1 MHLVPR
7 EVKSVI
13 REYIQEALER
23 ATYELIN
30 NPREP
35 YYAEVPELAGVWATG
50 ETLEQCRRNLADVIE
65 GWLLLR
71 LRRGLDI
78 PPLGEHRIEVPYQVE
93 IHG

>member
-1 MHLVPR
+1 
-7 EVKSVI
+7 VKSVI

-23 ATYELIN
+23 AKYELIN
-30 NPREP
+30 NPGEP
-35 YYAEVPELAGVWATG
+35 YYAEVPGLAGVWATG

-71 LRRGLDI
+71 LRKGFDV
-78 PPLGEHRIEVPYQVE
+78 PPLGQYRIEIPHQVE

>member
-1 MHLVPR
+1 M
-7 EVKSVI
+7 I

-23 ATYELIN
+23 AKYELIDN
-30 NPREP
+30 AGEP
-35 YYAEVPELAGVWATG
+35 YYAEVPGLAGVWATG

-78 PPLGEHRIEVPYQVE
+78 PPLGQYRIEVPRQVE